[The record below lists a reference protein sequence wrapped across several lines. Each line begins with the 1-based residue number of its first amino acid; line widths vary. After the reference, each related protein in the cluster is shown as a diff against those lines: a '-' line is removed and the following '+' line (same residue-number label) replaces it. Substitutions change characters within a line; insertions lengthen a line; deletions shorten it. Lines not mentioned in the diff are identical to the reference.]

1 MQGTV
6 LDELLRARAGRTPAV
21 LVSDLQSGRQ
31 WLSIDGRFDDPLPSD
46 APDLEAAVDRA
57 VLQDKAQTVETGGN
71 RYFINPYNPSK
82 RMLIV
87 GAVHISQAL
96 APMAALAGFEVTVID
111 PRTAWAT
118 EERFPGVTLDLRWP
132 DEAME
137 ESPPDRGTAIVT
149 LTHDPKIDDPALEV
163 GLRSEAFYIGC
174 LGSKRTHAKRVGRLK
189 EAGLSEA
196 QIARI
201 HAPVGLDLGAVS
213 PAEIA
218 VAALAEVTLALRGPR
233 RDKAA

>member
-1 MQGTV
+1 MRRPV
-6 LDELLRARAGRTPAV
+6 LNALLQAQSSRIPAV
-21 LVSDLQSGRQ
+21 LVSDLKTGEQ
-31 WLSIDGRFDDPLPSD
+31 WLSVNGRFETALPDDVPAL
-46 APDLEAAVDRA
+46 AEAVDRA
-57 VLQDKAQTVETGGN
+57 VLQDKAQTVDAEG
-71 RYFINPYNPSK
+71 RRFFINPYNPSK

-96 APMAALAGFEVTVID
+96 APMAALSGFDVTVID

-118 EERFPGVTLDLRWP
+118 EERFPGVKLDLRWP

-163 GLRSEAFYIGC
+163 GLRSDAFYIGC
-174 LGSKRTHAKRVGRLK
+174 LGSKRTHAKRVDRLK
-189 EAGLSEA
+189 ESGLTDAE
-196 QIARI
+196 IAKI

-218 VAALAEVTLALRGPR
+218 VATLAQVTLALRGPR
-233 RDKAA
+233 REPAA